1 MMTKTK
7 KLSAVL
13 STVLATGIFVFGTP
27 SSSQAQIKVPVKV
40 QMTTVVAN
48 VEKTIDAKK
57 AKPGQAFAAKIVV
70 GTTLN
75 DGTVVPVGSVLE
87 GQVDSATKSEH
98 HSDSTLVLTIDKLK
112 LKDGKEIPVKATILQ
127 VSTFEK
133 EFGNGDGQPRT
144 GPFENSKRD
153 SAMMNSSMAGQGS
166 ASGPHPVPG
175 LTLTSSVND
184 PNSGTLTQK
193 RDNVRLS
200 NQNQIQVSVGVV
212 PKGMKLP

>member
-1 MMTKTK
+1 MTKTK
-7 KLSAVL
+7 GLSAVL
-13 STVLATGIFVFGTP
+13 SVGLATGILVFGPP
-27 SSSQAQIKVPVKV
+27 SSSHAQVRVPVQV

-57 AKPGQAFAAKIVV
+57 AKPGQAFAAKTVV

-87 GQVDSATKSEH
+87 GHVDSATKSEH

-133 EFGNGDGQPRT
+133 EFGNGNGQPHT

-153 SAMMNSSMAGQGS
+153 SAMMNSSLAGQGGS
-166 ASGPHPVPG
+166 SGPHPVPG
-175 LTLTSSVND
+175 LSVTSSVND

-193 RDNVRLS
+193 RDNVHLS
-200 NQNQIQVSVGVV
+200 NENQMQISVGVM
-212 PKGMKLP
+212 PKGMKAP